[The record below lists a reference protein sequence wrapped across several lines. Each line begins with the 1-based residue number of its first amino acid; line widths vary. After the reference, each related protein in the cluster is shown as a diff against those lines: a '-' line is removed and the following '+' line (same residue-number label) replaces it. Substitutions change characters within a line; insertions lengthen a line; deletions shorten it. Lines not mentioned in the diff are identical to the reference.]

1 MPARPPSKGQGSGK
15 PSPKP
20 TDFPLP
26 PDDQPEAGPSSS
38 SSSLSIR
45 SRASSPAHST
55 GSRKGKE
62 RAVDPQSES
71 ESESESESA
80 RVSGESESENENENE
95 NEEEGTHSNGPSEG
109 DSSDDEAGEDEAVSE
124 NGELGGHGTIGKN
137 INSTANGT
145 GDEGDV
151 DGSDH
156 GSDQDHEE
164 EDEEDEEDEDE
175 DDEDDEEPAL
185 KYSRLKGKVPEI
197 LAKDSAS
204 TIAVSPRVVALG
216 THNGMVHVLTYEGA
230 KVNSFRP
237 HAASVTCLRMDE
249 ENDFV
254 ATSSVEGRVVIHS
267 LTSTESYAFDYKR
280 PMRAIALEPGFA
292 KKNTRAFVCGGMAG
306 NLILQEKGWLGYKEQ
321 ILHSGEGPIWAIEWR
336 GNLIAWAN
344 DLGVKL
350 YDTTTGQRIGY
361 IDRGANAPRAELFKC
376 TLQWKDDH
384 TLIIGWAEHIKIVRI
399 RARAKSQTNSGLPP
413 LTVEMTAIYQV
424 DCMISGIA
432 QYQSSYVVLAYI
444 APDTYSNE
452 ATDNPAEQR
461 RKAANRPELRLIDKG
476 EEVNADAL
484 SLANYHMY
492 GCNDY
497 SLVRSQREGEDVFFV
512 VSPSDV
518 IVVRPRD
525 EVDHIDWLV
534 ERERYEEA
542 LTAAEELQK
551 KHGNALDVRAIGLKY
566 MQHLLAQGHYD
577 QTASLAPKV
586 LGQDVEL
593 WEKWIYIFVQHQ
605 QLPAIIPY
613 IPTSSPQLGKPVYE
627 MVFGHLLV
635 NDRVALLKTITSWPT
650 DIYDLNTVMGAVQGE
665 LTASKDEPIL
675 LECLGEL
682 HLINRQPAKAL
693 PYFLRLRRP
702 YVFDL
707 IKEHNLF
714 TAVQD
719 QALLLVQF
727 DQEREHEKVEVEGD
741 KAKNGAAIQLL
752 VDHTHSIPIDRVVN
766 QLEAKPKYLYMYLDS
781 LFDKDPQLSLPYSD
795 RMVELYAAFDVD
807 RLMPFLR
814 ASNFYDLEKA
824 YKTCKERDYV
834 PEMVFL
840 LGRMGNNKKAL
851 MLIIERLGDVQRA
864 IDFAKEQSDEDLWED
879 LLTYSETRPSFIR
892 ALLEH
897 VGAEINPIRLISRIK
912 NGLEIPG
919 LKEGVV
925 RVLQSMNL
933 QVSLLEGCQHIL
945 NGDCSNLASELQA
958 AQVGSIRGS
967 PSSMCPICTLPLF
980 PAHTADSSL
989 VLIYLC
995 HHVVHASCAL
1005 PDEVDLPPRQESTN
1019 LSYLLSSAD
1028 SGGLHGTLLKGS
1040 GGGKGGAWKVR
1051 QLGGKLGYA
1060 AAVRVRVGRCPVC
1073 EKRGRGGGSNTLGVS
1088 GKAVVPVH

>member
-1 MPARPPSKGQGSGK
+1 MPSRPPSGDRR
-15 PSPKP
+15 SPKP
-20 TDFPLP
+20 TDIPLP

-38 SSSLSIR
+38 SSLSTR
-45 SRASSPAHST
+45 SRASSTSSIT
-55 GSRKGKE
+55 SRKGKE
-62 RAVDPQSES
+62 RAVENN
-71 ESESESESA
+71 E
-80 RVSGESESENENENE
+80 ESENEESE
-95 NEEEGTHSNGPSEG
+95 EVSGSEASTADESDDDDEEEQS
-109 DSSDDEAGEDEAVSE
+109 VKE
-124 NGELGGHGTIGKN
+124 NGALVQEESAQKEQETVAIGANDAQDSGTE
-137 INSTANGT
+137 
-145 GDEGDV
+145 DQ
-151 DGSDH
+151 SDH
-156 GSDQDHEE
+156 ADVEEEE
-164 EDEEDEEDEDE
+164 EDDE

-376 TLQWKDDH
+376 TLQWKDDR

-399 RARAKSQTNSGLPP
+399 RSRAKSQTNSGLPP

-497 SLVRSQREGEDVFFV
+497 SLVKSQREGEDVFFV

-551 KHGNALDVRAIGLKY
+551 RHGNALDVKAIGLKY
-566 MQHLLAQGHYD
+566 MQHLLGQGHYD

-586 LGQDVEL
+586 LAQDVEL

-613 IPTSSPQLGKPVYE
+613 IPTSSPRLGKPVYE

-635 NDRVALLKTITSWPT
+635 NDRAALLKTITSWPT
-650 DIYDLNTVMGAVQGE
+650 DIYDLSTVQGAVQGE
-665 LTASKDEPIL
+665 LAASKDDPIL

-727 DQEREHEKVEVEGD
+727 DQERDIEKAEVEGD
-741 KAKNGAAIQLL
+741 KAKHGAAIQLL

-824 YKTCKERDYV
+824 YKICKERDYV

-925 RVLQSMNL
+925 RVLQGMNL

-967 PSSMCPICTLPLF
+967 PSSTCPICTLPLF
-980 PAHTADSSL
+980 PAHTADSTL

-1005 PDEVDLPPRQESTN
+1005 PDDVDLPPRQESAN

-1028 SGGLHGTLLKGS
+1028 TGGQASLLKGS

-1051 QLGGKLGYA
+1051 HLGGKLGYA
-1060 AAVRVRVGRCPVC
+1060 AAVRVRVGRCPIAAI
-1073 EKRGRGGGSNTLGVS
+1073 GVS
-1088 GKAVVPVH
+1088 GKVAISVQ

>member
-1 MPARPPSKGQGSGK
+1 MLAAAQA
-15 PSPKP
+15 
-20 TDFPLP
+20 
-26 PDDQPEAGPSSS
+26 EAGPSTTAPSTPSVRTRRSS
-38 SSSLSIR
+38 VSSR
-45 SRASSPAHST
+45 

-62 RAVDPQSES
+62 RALDVQEDALSSGSSEGGEDAS
-71 ESESESESA
+71 EGSGDDES
-80 RVSGESESENENENE
+80 
-95 NEEEGTHSNGPSEG
+95 EEEG
-109 DSSDDEAGEDEAVSE
+109 SDDE
-124 NGELGGHGTIGKN
+124 
-137 INSTANGT
+137 
-145 GDEGDV
+145 GDG
-151 DGSDH
+151 
-156 GSDQDHEE
+156 DHEGVSGDQMGNGRRSEASSVVSRGDADGIGGEGLSKSDARGADAQRYPGDTNAAQGLDANSE
-164 EDEEDEEDEDE
+164 EDSDEDSEEESEHEQERARTSTGAETNEDHESDGAEGQEESMEGETEDEDE
-175 DDEDDEEPAL
+175 DEDEEEEPAL
-185 KYSRLKGKVPEI
+185 KYSRLKGKIPEI

-204 TIAVSPRVVALG
+204 TIAVSPRVIALG
-216 THNGMVHVLTYEGA
+216 THNGMVHVVTYEGA

-254 ATSSVEGRVVIHS
+254 ATASVEGRVVIHS

-344 DLGVKL
+344 DLGVKI
-350 YDTTTGQRIGY
+350 YDTSTGQRIGY
-361 IDRGANAPRAELFKC
+361 IDRGSNAPRAELFKC

-384 TLIIGWAEHIKIVRI
+384 TLVIGWADHIKIVRV
-399 RARAKSQTNSGLPP
+399 RARAKSQTTAGLPP

-432 QYQSSYVVLAYI
+432 QYQSSYVVLAYV
-444 APDTYSNE
+444 APDTYENE

-461 RKAANRPELRLIDKG
+461 RKAANRPELRLIDRG

-497 SLVRSQREGEDVFFV
+497 SLVKSQREGEEIFFV
-512 VSPSDV
+512 ISPADV

-542 LTAAEELQK
+542 LSAAEELQK
-551 KHGNALDVRAIGLKY
+551 KHGNALDVHAIGLKY
-566 MQHLLAQGHYD
+566 MNHLLAQGHYD
-577 QTASLAPKV
+577 QTALLAPKV
-586 LGQDVEL
+586 LRQDTEA
-593 WEKWIYIFVQHQ
+593 WETWIYIFVQHQ

-613 IPTSSPQLGKPVYE
+613 IPTQKPRLGKPVYE

-635 NDRVALLKTITSWPT
+635 NDRQTLLKTITTWPI
-650 DIYDLNTVMGAVQGE
+650 DVYDFNTVLSAVQGE
-665 LTASKDEPIL
+665 LQASKDDPIL

-682 HLINRQPAKAL
+682 HLINRQPARAL
-693 PYFLRLRRP
+693 PFFLRLRRP
-702 YVFDL
+702 HVFDL
-707 IKEHNLF
+707 IREYNLF

-727 DQEREHEKVEVEGD
+727 DQERDVKDAEVEGD
-741 KAKNGAAIQLL
+741 ASKHGAAIQLL
-752 VDHTHSIPIDRVVN
+752 VDHTHSIPIDRVVH
-766 QLEAKPKYLYMYLDS
+766 QLEVKPKYLYMYLDS
-781 LFDKDPQLSLPYSD
+781 LFDKDPQFCVPYND
-795 RMVELYAAFDVD
+795 RMVELYAAYDSD

-814 ASNFYDLEKA
+814 ASNYYDLEKA
-824 YKTCKERDYV
+824 YNVCTERDFV

-851 MLIIERLGDVQRA
+851 MLIIERMGDVQRA

-879 LLTYSETRPSFIR
+879 LLTYSETRPNFIR

-897 VGAEINPIRLISRIK
+897 VGAEINPIRLISRIRD
-912 NGLEIPG
+912 GLEIPG

-925 RVLQSMNL
+925 RVLQGMNL

-945 NGDCSNLASELQA
+945 NGDCSNLAAELQA
-958 AQVGSIRGS
+958 AQVGSIRGGNS
-967 PSSMCPICTLPLF
+967 TACAVCKLALF
-980 PAHTADSSL
+980 PPHSPSL
-989 VLIYLC
+989 VLVYLC
-995 HHVVHASCAL
+995 RHLVHAHCAL
-1005 PDEVDLPPRQESTN
+1005 PEDVDLPQRQESAS
-1019 LSYLLSSAD
+1019 LSYLLSD
-1028 SGGLHGTLLKGS
+1028 PKGTRGGQG
-1040 GGGKGGAWKVR
+1040 WKAR
-1051 QLGGKLGYA
+1051 SLGGKLGYA
-1060 AAVRVRVGRCPVC
+1060 AMVRVRASRCPVC
-1073 EKRGRGGGSNTLGVS
+1073 EKRSSKVG
-1088 GKAVVPVH
+1088 

>member
-1 MPARPPSKGQGSGK
+1 MSSRPPSTTRS
-15 PSPKP
+15 SPQP
-20 TDFPLP
+20 TNIPLP
-26 PDDQPEAGPSSS
+26 EDDQPEAGPSTA
-38 SSSLSIR
+38 SSLKSRGSSIP
-45 SRASSPAHST
+45 SVS
-55 GSRKGKE
+55 SRKGKE
-62 RAVDPQSES
+62 RASIEY
-71 ESESESESA
+71 
-80 RVSGESESENENENE
+80 
-95 NEEEGTHSNGPSEG
+95 EGG
-109 DSSDDEAGEDEAVSE
+109 SDDESEDEVSQDQE
-124 NGELGGHGTIGKN
+124 SEDDDLESDEDDNG
-137 INSTANGT
+137 
-145 GDEGDV
+145 
-151 DGSDH
+151 GSDVEK
-156 GSDQDHEE
+156 GADVEMGGPTDQENDTTPTDGEQTI
-164 EDEEDEEDEDE
+164 DDT
-175 DDEDDEEPAL
+175 DDEDDDDDEEEEPAL
-185 KYSRLKGKVPEI
+185 KYSRLKGRIPEI

-204 TIAVSPRVVALG
+204 TIAVSPRVIALG
-216 THNGMVHVLTYEGA
+216 THNGMVHILTYEGA

-237 HAASVTCLRMDE
+237 HAASVTCLKMDE

-344 DLGVKL
+344 DLGVKI
-350 YDTTTGQRIGY
+350 YDTTTSQRIGY
-361 IDRGANAPRAELFKC
+361 IDRGAHAPRAELFKC

-384 TLIIGWAEHIKIVRI
+384 TLVIGWADHIKIVRI
-399 RARAKSQTNSGLPP
+399 RNRAKSQTTNGLPP

-424 DCMISGIA
+424 DCMISGLA
-432 QYQSSYVVLAYI
+432 QYNSSYVVLAYI
-444 APDTYSNE
+444 APDTYENE

-484 SLANYHMY
+484 SLANYFMY

-497 SLVRSQREGEDVFFV
+497 SLVKSQRENEDVFFV
-512 VSPSDV
+512 VSPADV

-525 EVDHIDWLV
+525 EIDHIDWLV
-534 ERERYEEA
+534 ERERYAEA
-542 LTAAEELQK
+542 LESAEELRK
-551 KHGNALDVRAIGLKY
+551 RHGNALDVKAIGLKY
-566 MQHLLAQGHYD
+566 MNHLLSQGHFD

-586 LGQDVEL
+586 LGGDSES
-593 WEKWIYIFVQHQ
+593 WEKWIYIFVQHH
-605 QLPAIIPY
+605 QLPAIIPF
-613 IPTSSPQLGKPVYE
+613 IPTRDPQLGKPVYE
-627 MVFGHLLV
+627 MVYGHLLV
-635 NDRVALLKTITSWPT
+635 NDRQELLKTITSWPS
-650 DIYDLNTVMGAVQGE
+650 DIYDINTVMGAVQGE
-665 LTASKDEPIL
+665 LAASRDDPVL
-675 LECLGEL
+675 LECLAEL
-682 HLINRQPAKAL
+682 HLLNRQPAKAL

-702 YVFDL
+702 HVFDL
-707 IKEHNLF
+707 IREHNLF

-727 DQEREHEKVEVEGD
+727 DQERQVDKEEVQGD
-741 KAKNGAAIQLL
+741 KSKHGAAIELL
-752 VDHTHSIPIDRVVN
+752 VDHTHSIPIDRVVL
-766 QLEAKPKYLYMYLDS
+766 QLEEKPKYLYMYLDA
-781 LFDKDPQLSLPYSD
+781 LFDKDPQYCLPYSD
-795 RMVELYAAFDVD
+795 RMVELYAAFDLK

-824 YKTCKERDYV
+824 YEICKERDLV
-834 PEMVFL
+834 TEMVFL

-897 VGAEINPIRLISRIK
+897 VGAEINPIRLISRIRD
-912 NGLEIPG
+912 GLEIPG

-925 RVLQSMNL
+925 RVLMGMNL

-958 AQVGSIRGS
+958 AQVGSIRCS
-967 PSSMCPICTLPLF
+967 PSSTCTICQLPLF
-980 PAHTADSSL
+980 LPSQKYPSQTL

-995 HHVVHASCAL
+995 QHFVHATCAL
-1005 PDEVDLPPRQESTN
+1005 PEDVELPQRQENASVT
-1019 LSYLLSSAD
+1019 YLLSES
-1028 SGGLHGTLLKGS
+1028 KNGS
-1040 GGGKGGAWKVR
+1040 QGWKSR
-1051 QLGGKLGYA
+1051 ALGGKLGYA

-1073 EKRGRGGGSNTLGVS
+1073 IKGGKVG
-1088 GKAVVPVH
+1088 